1 MNVKK
6 KKTTILTCII
16 AGTCVLATSALANYS
31 TSNGYEVYKKSLKGL
46 IGLKNYTLTAKMSAA
61 IDGEEKCTFDYKEQ
75 YDKLGDVLFRQT
87 SSNTTPDSTSTY
99 EVQYQDGISYQ
110 IYEEGICIGYPRSD
124 EDYSPSELDVP
135 ESDMKTVQ
143 KVIRFGELLT
153 DTVVGDLKNNFIY
166 MGETEGGGAEY
177 SIKLDAIQIPELIN
191 AGLSALCSMSSS
203 GTEYDSEPEYFD
215 FGYYMYGDAAV
226 KSASCDFT
234 IDGDGRLVSNKLSA
248 EFTTEGAD
256 GKQHTITFS
265 LLLGMS
271 DYGTTK
277 IDRLDK
283 EITDNAIVQPDYSKM
298 SEEEYNKALEAYN
311 KALNEAWGNDE
322 NAEETTETAVTEDTP
337 PVIVGGANGPTAVYI
352 TD

>member
-6 KKTTILTCII
+6 KKTTMLTCII

-31 TSNGYEVYKKSLKGL
+31 TSNGYEVYKKSLKSL

-61 IDGEEKCTFDYKEQ
+61 IDGEEKYTYDYKEQ

-87 SSNTTPDSTSTY
+87 SSETTPNSTSRY

-110 IYEEGICIGYPRSD
+110 VYENGLCIGYPRSD

-166 MGETEGGGAEY
+166 MGEADGGGAEY

-203 GTEYDSEPEYFD
+203 GREYDSEPDYFD

-265 LLLGMS
+265 ILLGMS

-311 KALNEAWGNDE
+311 KALDEALGNDE
-322 NAEETTETAVTEDTP
+322 NAEEATETAVPEDTP

-352 TD
+352 PD